1 MPYTFPMSPPLKSP
15 VRLLVSAA
23 LVVHL
28 LGVVTSPNRVS
39 FLTQTLAPVFY
50 PYLSV
55 LGLYSTWSFFAPEPF
70 YAPVHIDYK
79 IERRGGMPLEGR
91 FPPAENPYFFRDR
104 YNRRISLTRQI
115 IGTEGNIKG
124 MLMSWLCHQHPDL
137 DSAQLWG
144 VMATIPSL
152 EQVKLGDRKITD
164 PAELRTE
171 VLGTHY
177 CPEGSQPT
185 SSPEDPK

>member
-1 MPYTFPMSPPLKSP
+1 MLPYNKSMQP
-15 VRLLVSAA
+15 WPRRLISVLLVF
-23 LVVHL
+23 HL

-39 FLTQTLAPVFY
+39 FLTATLAPVYY
-50 PYLSV
+50 PYMSL

-79 IERRGGMPLEGR
+79 LERRGAMPLEGR
-91 FPPAENPYFFRDR
+91 FPPAQNPYLFRDR
-104 YNRRISLTRQI
+104 FNRRISLTRQVL
-115 IGTEGNIKG
+115 GSEGNIKG
-124 MLMSWLCHQHPDL
+124 MFMSWLCHEHPDL

-177 CPEGSQPT
+177 CPEGNHST
-185 SSPEDPK
+185 SSPEAR